1 MLALQALAYIERPP
15 SSRRAHTE
23 LCHRI
28 RDTLE
33 RARQNAVNCAP
44 LQTEQSEQWGD
55 FSHQEKR
62 ACYYKLLE
70 QDWIVYIF
78 IKICSFNSIFHLQL
92 LKIIK
97 LTIFKLLNINGHE
110 KVYEQNSGRRSWYPA
125 LFRALRWNYRG
136 FQDETGS

>member
-55 FSHQEKR
+55 FSHQEKG

-70 QDWIVYIF
+70 QD
-78 IKICSFNSIFHLQL
+78 
-92 LKIIK
+92 
-97 LTIFKLLNINGHE
+97 
-110 KVYEQNSGRRSWYPA
+110 
-125 LFRALRWNYRG
+125 
-136 FQDETGS
+136 